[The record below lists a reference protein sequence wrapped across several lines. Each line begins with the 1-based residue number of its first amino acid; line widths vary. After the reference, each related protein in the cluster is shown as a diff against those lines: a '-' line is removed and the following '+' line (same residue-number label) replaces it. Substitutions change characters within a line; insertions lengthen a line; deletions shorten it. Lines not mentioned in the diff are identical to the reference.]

1 MSRANTSSVDTTD
14 GYKIAHLGK
23 EKKIADLAKY
33 SQKEKDDNQ
42 IEQIV
47 NARKVAFSALN
58 KEKLKRKAKL
68 AKASRKRN
76 KK

>member
-1 MSRANTSSVDTTD
+1 MARANISSVDTSD
-14 GYKIAHLGK
+14 GYKIAHQGK

-33 SQKEKDDNQ
+33 SQKDDNPT
-42 IEQIV
+42 EQIV
-47 NARKVAFSALN
+47 NAKKIAFSTLN

-68 AKASRKRN
+68 AKASRKKN

>member
-1 MSRANTSSVDTTD
+1 MERENISSVDTSD

-33 SQKEKDDNQ
+33 SQKDDNPT
-42 IEQIV
+42 EQIV
-47 NARKVAFSALN
+47 NARKIAFSTLN
-58 KEKLKRKAKL
+58 KAKLKKKAKL
-68 AKASRKRN
+68 AKASRKKN

>member
-1 MSRANTSSVDTTD
+1 MAKANISSVDTSE

-33 SQKEKDDNQ
+33 SQKDDNPT
-42 IEQIV
+42 EQIV
-47 NARKVAFSALN
+47 NARKIAFSTLN
-58 KEKLKRKAKL
+58 KAKLKKKAKL
-68 AKASRKRN
+68 AKASRKKN

>member
-1 MSRANTSSVDTTD
+1 MAKANISSVDTSD

-33 SQKEKDDNQ
+33 SQKDVDQ
-42 IEQIV
+42 SEQIV
-47 NARKVAFSALN
+47 NARKIAFSALN
-58 KEKLKRKAKL
+58 KAKLKKKAKM
-68 AKASRKRN
+68 AKASRKKN

>member
-1 MSRANTSSVDTTD
+1 MARANISSVDTSD

-33 SQKEKDDNQ
+33 SQKDDNPT
-42 IEQIV
+42 EQIV
-47 NARKVAFSALN
+47 NARKIAFSTLN
-58 KEKLKRKAKL
+58 KAKLKKKAKL
-68 AKASRKRN
+68 AKASRKKN